1 MLRSVNM
8 SLLNEYEFNVAMLR
22 LLCSTQ
28 ANHEQ
33 RQTSGSRGVIEQ
45 PLRYRSGVSTSQT
58 SSTRFVSGPRHLYE

>member
-8 SLLNEYEFNVAMLR
+8 CLLNEYEFNVAMLR

-45 PLRYRSGVSTSQT
+45 PLRYRSSV
-58 SSTRFVSGPRHLYE
+58 